1 MSYGSLRACV
11 DDLATH
17 GHLVR
22 IEQEI
27 DPVLEAAEV
36 QRRVYR
42 AGGPALYF
50 ARVKGC
56 AFPMASNLFGTL
68 PRARFIFRRTLE
80 AVRRV
85 VELKVEPAAFWKRPA
100 RYLGVPF
107 TALHMLPRRVEG
119 GPVLAHTTTV
129 SALPQLTCW
138 PDDGG
143 AFITLPQVYT
153 EDPDRPGPLRSN
165 LGMYRVQL
173 SGGAYRP
180 DAEV

>member
-1 MSYGSLRACV
+1 MSYGSLRDCV

-27 DPVLEAAEV
+27 DPHLEAAEI

-42 AGGPALYF
+42 AGGPAIYF

-56 AFPMASNLFGTL
+56 AFPMVSTLFGTL
-68 PRARFIFRRTLE
+68 PRARFIFRHTLE

-85 VELKVEPAAFWKRPA
+85 VELKVDPAAFWKRPL
-100 RYLGVPF
+100 RYLGTPLA
-107 TALHMLPRRVEG
+107 ALRMLPRKVAG
-119 GPVLAHTTTV
+119 GPVFEHQVPV
-129 SALPQLTCW
+129 SELPQLKCW

-153 EDPDRPGPLRSN
+153 EDPDRRGPMHSN

-173 SGGAYRP
+173 SGGRYQ
-180 DAEV
+180 